1 MTHSQQKQNKLQD
14 IPGNDGFDLGGDIDF
29 SRAWEAEE
37 PFLYLKN
44 SLYEAAYEDEDYK
57 FDYPYESIFNR
68 IVSVGMV
75 KEAHKRD
82 AIIEVRY
89 GWEPLD
95 SDNVMM
101 HSCRGMVV
109 HPAILMDGKDPG
121 FILELSEEEDLA
133 ICAFRYKDIFWI
145 LPIRD

>member
-1 MTHSQQKQNKLQD
+1 MTLSQQKQNKLQD
-14 IPGNDGFDLGGDIDF
+14 TPGHDGFGLGGEVDF
-29 SRAWEAEE
+29 SRAWAAEE

-44 SLYEAAYEDEDYK
+44 CMYEAAYNDDDYK

-68 IVSVGMV
+68 IVSVGLV

-82 AIIEVRY
+82 AVIEVRY
-89 GWEPLD
+89 GWEALD
-95 SDNVMM
+95 EDNIMM

-109 HPAILMDGKDPG
+109 HPDILINGQESG
-121 FILELSEEEDLA
+121 FILELSEEDDLA

-145 LPIRD
+145 VPIRD